1 MIDVATST
9 PARHPIALNPAS
21 PVPLHHQLTQHITS
35 LIDDELLHPG
45 ERVEAMA
52 ALARRLRLSAT
63 TVRTAY
69 TALLCSGHIERHPR
83 SAAITVRRRWPP
95 DCSTAKPC
103 L

>member
-9 PARHPIALNPAS
+9 PVRHPIALNPAS
-21 PVPLHHQLTQHITS
+21 PVPLHHQLTQHIVA
-35 LIDDELLHPG
+35 LIDDELLRPG

-69 TALLCSGHIERHPR
+69 STLLGSGHIERHPR
-83 SAAITVRRRWPP
+83 SAAITVRRRWPRDWATSGP
-95 DCSTAKPC
+95 R